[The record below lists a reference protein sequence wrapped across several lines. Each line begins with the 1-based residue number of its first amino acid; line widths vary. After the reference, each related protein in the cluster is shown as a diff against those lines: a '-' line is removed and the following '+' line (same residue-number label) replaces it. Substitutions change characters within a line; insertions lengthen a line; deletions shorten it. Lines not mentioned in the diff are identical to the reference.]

1 MLGLVVRQGMSWVDG
16 VGWRPVVVVGVDG
29 HMVVRE
35 HRAILP
41 VLVVP
46 VPVRFGVAGL
56 LALGL
61 RWRWMQMSD

>member
-1 MLGLVVRQGMSWVDG
+1 MSWMDG
-16 VGWRPVVVVGVDG
+16 VGWSPMVVVGVDG

-41 VLVVP
+41 VLRVVP
-46 VPVRFGVAGL
+46 VPVRFGVAAL

-61 RWRWMQMSD
+61 RWRWMQMCD